1 MLKEARRP
9 PKFWILDFESWILF
23 YHPSGGSGGG
33 GQLSVLYISEE
44 SQQSFEQ
51 KSTGSKQTQMPQKL
65 IW

>member
-1 MLKEARRP
+1 
-9 PKFWILDFESWILF
+9 LDQYIWNLESEIWNCLS

-33 GQLSVLYISEE
+33 GQLSVLYISDA
-44 SQQSFEQ
+44 SQHFFEQ